1 MPESYQLFHSSYGQA
16 AEVLKARSV
25 TLKAPAADELQ
36 VSMLAAAIH
45 PSDLGML
52 AGSYGQ
58 LRSLPAVA
66 GREGVGVIEALGSE
80 VDGWQVGQ
88 RVRIPDTIGCWQ
100 SRLAFPA
107 TNAERIP
114 EGIRSEQAALAFIN
128 PPTAYCLLKKI
139 LPLKVGDWVLQNAS
153 NSAVGIAV
161 IQLAKAFGFKTL
173 NTVRRP
179 ELIAPLKAL
188 GADQVVLEG
197 SGWHQTAAD
206 YTQGAPIRLALNSV
220 GGSSAIDQIKA
231 LAEGGTQVT
240 FGAMTGEAVRFP
252 TRYLIFKHIQLQG
265 FWWDQWRR
273 DQGSAAVDSVM
284 QAIFQCIQSGQLK
297 TPIAQTY
304 ALVEYQAALA
314 HAQAPRMGKVLFSAQ

>member
-1 MPESYQLFHSSYGQA
+1 MFESYQLFHSSYGQA
-16 AEVLKARSV
+16 TKVLQARNV
-25 TLKAPAADELQ
+25 PLKAPAADELQ
-36 VSMLAAAIH
+36 VRMVAAAIH
-45 PSDLGML
+45 PSDFGML

-100 SRLAFPA
+100 SRLTFPA
-107 TNAERIP
+107 AGAERIP
-114 EGIRSEQAALAFIN
+114 DEIRSEQAALAFIN

-139 LPLKVGDWVLQNAS
+139 LPLKAGDWILQNAS

-161 IQLAKAFGFKTL
+161 IQLAKALGFKTL

-197 SGWHQTAAD
+197 SDWHQTAAD

-231 LAEGGTQVT
+231 LAEGGTHVT
-240 FGAMTGEAVRFP
+240 FGAM
-252 TRYLIFKHIQLQG
+252 
-265 FWWDQWRR
+265 
-273 DQGSAAVDSVM
+273 SS
-284 QAIFQCIQSGQLK
+284 
-297 TPIAQTY
+297 
-304 ALVEYQAALA
+304 
-314 HAQAPRMGKVLFSAQ
+314 